1 MRLVELRVLVSFS
14 IQLIALPGRIEL
26 YITYWK
32 HGCYGRVKQFIIMK
46 MCFNPVFWSLVE
58 VEEVIMLCLQFPSTL
73 CPDGAETPEE
83 ELWGK
88 I

>member
-1 MRLVELRVLVSFS
+1 
-14 IQLIALPGRIEL
+14 
-26 YITYWK
+26 
-32 HGCYGRVKQFIIMK
+32 MK

-73 CPDGAETPEE
+73 CPEGAEMPEE